1 VQVLVPVKGLDTCK
15 QRLAEVLDP
24 GQRRSLMLGLL
35 EDVIEQAF
43 AAETVSGV
51 SCVTTDEEAAEVAVH
66 LGARVI
72 SDGGL
77 AWNEGLRHAL
87 RQIAPRPAAVAFI
100 SADLPHLSPGDIDA
114 LAEALSVR
122 AVVIGRARDGGTN
135 ALALQPP
142 HVIMPAFGRRASAA
156 VHARLA
162 EAAGIPPIVIDRPG
176 LAWDL
181 DTPDDLEHA
190 MTVGTGGRDRAW
202 RTSL

>member
-1 VQVLVPVKGLDTCK
+1 VHVLVPVKNLDACK
-15 QRLAEVLDP
+15 QRLAPVLDA

-43 AAETVSGV
+43 AADAVSAV
-51 SCVTTDEEAAEVAVH
+51 SCVTSDEAAAEVAVQ

-77 AWNEGLRHAL
+77 PWNEGLRHAL
-87 RQIAPRPAAVAFI
+87 RQIAPRPPAVAFVA
-100 SADLPHLSPGDIDA
+100 ADLPCIGPDDIDA
-114 LAEALSVR
+114 LAAALPLR
-122 AVVIGRARDGGTN
+122 GIVIGRARDGGTN

-142 HVIMPAFGRRASAA
+142 HAIMPAFGRRASAA

-162 EAAGIPPIVIDRPG
+162 DDAGVSATILDRPG
-176 LAWDL
+176 LAFDL
-181 DTPDDLEHA
+181 DTPDDLDHA
-190 MTVGTGGRDRAW
+190 LTAGTGGRDRAW